1 MLFRIHRIWCRHR
14 MVYTTLL
21 VATVLLGLLS
31 RRYPDQTPAWVLLYA
46 GDSLWAM
53 MVYWLSR
60 LAFPWHSYKKSG
72 LVALLFSVSIELS
85 QLFHTPW
92 LDAVRATR
100 LGGLVLGFGFLWS
113 DLICYAVGVA
123 VGMAVERSIFK
134 STES

>member
-1 MLFRIHRIWCRHR
+1 MLFRIHRIWCWHR

-60 LAFPWHSYKKSG
+60 LAFPRHSYKKSG
-72 LVALLFSVSIELS
+72 LVALLFSVFIELS